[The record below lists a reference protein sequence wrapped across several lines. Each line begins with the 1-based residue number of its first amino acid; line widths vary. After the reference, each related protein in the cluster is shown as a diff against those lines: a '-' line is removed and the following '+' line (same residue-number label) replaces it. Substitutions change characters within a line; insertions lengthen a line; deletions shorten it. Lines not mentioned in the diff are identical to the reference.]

1 MTHPAKPK
9 DHDQLRAIIDRLEG
23 DSFQE
28 WRVQDQPYVDDD
40 QSDMDLD
47 EKLKELSRRLW
58 KAGRLEEAKQRQ
70 RYEKPSERKRAER
83 EAQSYRAEEDKKRS
97 RWRGGIER

>member
-9 DHDQLRAIIDRLEG
+9 DHDQLRATIDRIEG

-28 WRVQDQPYVDDD
+28 WRVQDGRSVDCDD
-40 QSDMDLD
+40 FSSLD
-47 EKLKELSRRLW
+47 EALEALSKRIW
-58 KAGRLEEAKQRQ
+58 KGGYIERYEDSL